1 MKFHHTFRLLTVAAI
16 CALFLVTPRA
26 QSADNGAAGQNRDAQ
41 SVLNQM
47 RLKKWTKDLT
57 LSAEQQKK
65 VQALLDEEGKQ
76 IAKLED
82 QNLSPLD
89 RSAKVGELHEGTYA
103 KVKPLLSATQ
113 LETFEKILAKSAKPK
128 KTKPAAESPKQ

>member
-1 MKFHHTFRLLTVAAI
+1 MKFHHTFRLLAVAAI

-26 QSADNGAAGQNRDAQ
+26 QAADNGAAGQNKDAQ
-41 SVLNQM
+41 SVLNQV

-76 IAKLED
+76 IAKLND
-82 QNLSPLD
+82 QNLPPLE
-89 RSAKVGELHEGTYA
+89 RSNKVGELHEGTYA
-103 KVKPLLSATQ
+103 KMRPLLSATQ
-113 LETFEKILAKSAKPK
+113 LETFEKILAKSTKPK
-128 KTKPAAESPKQ
+128 KAKPAAESPKQ